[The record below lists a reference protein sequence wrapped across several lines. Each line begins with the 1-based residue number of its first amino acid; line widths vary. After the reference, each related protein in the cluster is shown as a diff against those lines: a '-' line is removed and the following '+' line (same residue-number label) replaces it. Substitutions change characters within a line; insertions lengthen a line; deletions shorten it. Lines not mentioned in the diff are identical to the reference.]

1 MIQKPAGG
9 KKEDTL
15 RDLDMTGRYEAM
27 LVLGD
32 ESRLRMDT
40 LERLCLEDE
49 EPFIRKRAL
58 RMLSARKVKGFVD
71 VLCRALADDDPMIR
85 IIAAEHIYH
94 AALDGERV
102 SLCEILKPLLND
114 ADPGVRLRSA
124 SLLIDSREKGAMGLV
139 LGIFVEALETH
150 KDDREIVRIASL
162 VGQTRDSKTTRLLRR
177 MMDRLDEKTRQRG
190 MKTLEREGIELSRS
204 SWF

>member
-1 MIQKPAGG
+1 MTEKAAGG
-9 KKEDTL
+9 KKENTL

-40 LERLCLEDE
+40 LEHLCLEDG

-58 RMLSARKVKGFVD
+58 RMISARKEKGFVD
-71 VLCRALADDDPMIR
+71 VLCKALADDDPMIR

-94 AALDGERV
+94 AALEGEMV
-102 SLCEILKPLLND
+102 NLCEALKPLLSD
-114 ADPGVRLRSA
+114 ADPSVRLRSA
-124 SLLIDSREKGAMGLV
+124 SLLIDSREKNAMGLV
-139 LGIFVEALETH
+139 LGFFVEALETD
-150 KDDREIVRIASL
+150 KDEREIVRIASL
-162 VGQTRDSKTTRLLRR
+162 MGRTRDRKMTRLLRK
-177 MMDRLDEKTRQRG
+177 MMDSLDEKTRLRG
-190 MKTLEREGIELSRS
+190 MKTLKREGIELSRS